1 VFVLSI
7 WHIFPT
13 TPLLQPSSCKSRGYV
28 ETILPLEVWKARADR
43 SALNEP
49 KELPKTP
56 MSKPKRRPTYRET
69 KTLACTHRWAYGE
82 KADLTAASARP
93 RQRLSHNHQTDEK
106 GLTIMSEFVN
116 NLPSFH
122 GTKGSP
128 ENTCQFI
135 SLDATA

>member
-1 VFVLSI
+1 
-7 WHIFPT
+7 
-13 TPLLQPSSCKSRGYV
+13 
-28 ETILPLEVWKARADR
+28 LESKGR
-43 SALNEP
+43 SPALNEP

-56 MSKPKRRPTYRET
+56 TSKPKRRPPYRET
-69 KTLACTHRWAYGE
+69 KTLACTHRWAHGE
-82 KADLTAASARP
+82 KALVFDHPCTSIRYFDDLTAASARP
-93 RQRLSHNHQTDEK
+93 RQRLSHNHQTEEK

-122 GTKGSP
+122 STKGSP